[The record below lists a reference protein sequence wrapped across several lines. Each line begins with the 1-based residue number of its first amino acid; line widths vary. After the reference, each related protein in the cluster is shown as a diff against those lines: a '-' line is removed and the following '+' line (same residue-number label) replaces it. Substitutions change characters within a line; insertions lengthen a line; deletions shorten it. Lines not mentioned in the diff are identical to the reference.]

1 MNKQKI
7 IAIYQEMLA
16 SINIIKNSGQNLSK
30 GEAIQLAQ
38 MEEIT
43 KELKEKADA
52 AGFGEE
58 MIADYT
64 VAVNSSDDLFQLIE
78 TAACSADIRQALIK
92 VVGKNYVA
100 DGLSRKKLWDVLQIF
115 DKFYLANVEQV
126 SAVTVNSRMKGD
138 WEKIFG
144 TNKYDLKLLATA
156 YQNSAKESI
165 LKEIQ
170 QLSPNNWS
178 TSIVNLDASFQ
189 AFFKGKKSWLDSA
202 NDIKSAPSQLK
213 IDAYEFPLI
222 PDRFKGKF
230 ISFSGGKVQISGKI
244 ALIDPITINNQE
256 KFLNDFIVDFEQV
269 LKSSINIKAFQ
280 GTMPS
285 LGGGSATAISK
296 GVTLDL
302 GYVLLTLKTDVGKIS
317 FQPGLSENDG
327 KVDENG
333 NEEFNTDGSKKQVG
347 FGQKVKNRS
356 KFTPIAIRFQGAI
369 NLLKLAALKEGLNLP
384 GIDLAACA
392 ISVSVGF
399 NVTLNPPVKPKVKSS
414 TPDMDVNNPSVDS
427 DNTKLRDIQEKNKEL
442 TKKADQLAD
451 AVDKKDMDRLKK
463 AANEFQ
469 DTAKDAYELLENHDW
484 NDKSLK
490 NKAADLLNETAEK
503 VYKKVAGPISKLTK
517 ALNYA
522 KPLARLMP
530 GVNAI
535 LTAVEIGTYIYDFVV
550 WFNSV
555 DANTW
560 EDYFIAFGEDMRK
573 GTFGQWFQ
581 RFDRYM
587 KS

>member
-16 SINIIKNSGQNLSK
+16 SINIIKNSGQSLSS

-38 MEEIT
+38 LEEIT
-43 KELKEKADA
+43 AELKEKAEA

-58 MIADYT
+58 LIADNT
-64 VAVNSSDDLFQLIE
+64 VPVNSSDDLFQLIE
-78 TAACSADIRQALIK
+78 TSACSADIRKALITI
-92 VVGKNYVA
+92 VGKNYVA
-100 DGLSRKKLWDVLQIF
+100 DGLSRKKLWDALQIF
-115 DKFYLANVEQV
+115 DKFYLANVETV

-138 WEKIFG
+138 WERVFG
-144 TNKYDLKLLATA
+144 TEKYELKLLAIA
-156 YQNSAKESI
+156 YQNSAKEAL
-165 LKEIQ
+165 LKEIKA
-170 QLSPNNWS
+170 LSPNNWN
-178 TSIVNLDASFQ
+178 TSIVNLDQSFQ

-202 NDIKSAPSQLK
+202 DDIKHAPSQLK

-230 ISFSGGKVQISGKI
+230 VSFTGGKVQISGKI

-256 KFLNDFIVDFEQV
+256 KFLNGLIVDFEQV

-317 FQPGLSENDG
+317 FQPGLSDNDV
-327 KVDENG
+327 KLDKDG
-333 NEEFNTDGSKKQVG
+333 NEEIDDKGNKKQVG
-347 FGQKVKNRS
+347 RGQKIKNRS

-384 GIDLAACA
+384 GVDLAACA

-399 NVTLNPPVKPKVKSS
+399 NVNLNPLVKAKTKSS
-414 TPDMDVNNPSVDS
+414 TPNTDVDKPSVDK
-427 DNTKLRDIQEKNKEL
+427 DNKRLRDIQEKNKEL

-535 LTAVEIGTYIYDFVV
+535 LTAVEVGTYIYEFAV
-550 WFNSV
+550 WFNNV
-555 DANTW
+555 DANVW

-573 GTFGQWFQ
+573 GMFGQWFQ